1 MVERNGEELRN
12 RPVGELLGEFTRE
25 TTTLMRQELEL
36 AKAEMAEK
44 GKQAGAGAGMIG
56 AGAVAALAAVGS
68 ATAFAI
74 LVLATFLPDWA
85 AALVVAAVWGV
96 VAVVLAL
103 QGKERI
109 EEAGAPV
116 PEQAMDSMK
125 EDVAW
130 AKTRMQSGR
139 R

>member
-1 MVERNGEELRN
+1 MVERNGEELRD
-12 RPVGELLGEFTRE
+12 RPVGELLGDFARE

-36 AKAEMAEK
+36 AKAEMTEK
-44 GKQAGAGAGMIG
+44 GKRAGAGAGMIG

-74 LVLATFLPDWA
+74 LVLATFMPDWA

-96 VAVVLAL
+96 VAVVLSL
-103 QGKERI
+103 QGKEKI
-109 EEAGAPV
+109 EEAGTPV

-139 R
+139 K

>member
-1 MVERNGEELRN
+1 MVERNGEDLRN
-12 RPVGELLGEFTRE
+12 RQVGGLLGELARE
-25 TTTLMRQELEL
+25 TTTLVRQELEL
-36 AKAEMAEK
+36 MKAELAEK
-44 GKQAGAGAGMIG
+44 GKRAGAGAGMIG

-74 LVLATFLPDWA
+74 FVLATFLPDWA
-85 AALVVAAVWGV
+85 AALIVAAVWGV
-96 VAVVLAL
+96 VAAVLAL
-103 QGKERI
+103 RGKEKV
-109 EEAGAPV
+109 EEAGTPV
-116 PEQAMDSMK
+116 PEQALDSMK